1 MISKHKNKLDIKKNL
16 IYVNIREKNTIFLK
30 KLMLIYVNITDRL
43 TDKHINSSE
52 PQLNLLV
59 FYKII
64 LKNYKYLF
72 ILKNIRFFVKLVQ
85 NSFFL

>member
-1 MISKHKNKLDIKKNL
+1 
-16 IYVNIREKNTIFLK
+16 
-30 KLMLIYVNITDRL
+30 MLIYVNITDRL

-72 ILKNIRFFVKLVQ
+72 ILKNIRIFVKLVQ